1 MMTEP
6 DPANSQSNH
15 SNGPFKSRT
24 TLEHVL
30 ERLSVMDLPAK
41 EHFEDYLR
49 HKWRLNHRPRTIEG
63 SCTSVMLFLRFYG
76 GLGKTDIAQIERSDL
91 EAFLEHEQE
100 RGMYI
105 STVRTRMVCVIAF
118 LNFLMEREILSPSLF
133 KKRIK
138 LKLPETLPRAMDP
151 KDVKKL
157 IGVIR
162 ETRDRALILLLLRT
176 GMRIGEVLA
185 LTINDID
192 LREKKVRVMEGE
204 KNEQGRVVYLSQDAL
219 FALRGWF
226 KIRKKEEAYVFYGH
240 HGRLCYSAARS
251 CFVKYLHKARLDQKG
266 YTVHCLRHTFA
277 SELLNAGMRLEVLQ
291 QLLGHDDIEVTRRYA
306 RLTDRTREEEY
317 FRAMAKIEKGEING
331 SYREPVREV
340 PQEKELLVLYDK
352 ELPAQ
357 GSAV

>member
-1 MMTEP
+1 MTEP
-6 DPANSQSNH
+6 KPIANQSNH
-15 SNGPFKSRT
+15 NNEAARERA
-24 TLEHVL
+24 TLDHVL
-30 ERLSVMDLPAK
+30 GRLSVMDLPAK
-41 EHFEDYLR
+41 EHFENYLR
-49 HKWRLNHRPRTIEG
+49 HKWRLNHRPKTIEG
-63 SCTSVMLFLRFYG
+63 SFMSIVLFLRFYG

-91 EAFLEHEQE
+91 EGFIEHEQE

-105 STVRTRMVCVIAF
+105 STVRTRMVCLIAF
-118 LNFLMEREILSPSLF
+118 LHFLLEQEILSPSLF

-157 IGVIR
+157 IDVIHD
-162 ETRDRALILLLLRT
+162 TRDRALIFLLLRT
-176 GMRIGEVLA
+176 GIRIGEVLG

-192 LREKKVRVMEGE
+192 IPEKKVRVMEGE
-204 KNEQGRVVYLSQDAL
+204 KNEQGRVVYLSPDAL
-219 FALRGWF
+219 FALRRWF
-226 KIRKKEEAYVFYGH
+226 RIRKKEETYLFYGHH

-277 SELLNAGMRLEVLQ
+277 SELLNAGMRLEILQ

-317 FRAMAKIEKGEING
+317 FRAMARIEKGGIDG
-331 SYREPVREV
+331 DY
-340 PQEKELLVLYDK
+340 
-352 ELPAQ
+352 
-357 GSAV
+357 